1 MIAKMN
7 KGISN
12 LLTELK
18 SGLSMTYGERLKG
31 VCLYGSYARGEED
44 KESDLDILV
53 VLGDFEGYVQEID
66 RTGQLVSD
74 LSLKHGIRVSR
85 VFLRERE
92 WLHGDTPFLANV
104 RDEAIPV

>member
-31 VCLYGSYARGEED
+31 VYLYGSYARGEED

-53 VLGDFEGYVQEID
+53 VLGISKGTYK
-66 RTGQLVSD
+66 R
-74 LSLKHGIRVSR
+74 
-85 VFLRERE
+85 
-92 WLHGDTPFLANV
+92 
-104 RDEAIPV
+104 